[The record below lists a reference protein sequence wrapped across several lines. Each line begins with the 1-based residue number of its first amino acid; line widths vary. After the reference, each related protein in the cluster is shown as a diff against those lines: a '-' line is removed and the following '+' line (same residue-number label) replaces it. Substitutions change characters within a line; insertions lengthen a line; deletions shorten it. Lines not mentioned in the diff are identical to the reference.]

1 MKFIRRSRA
10 PGWVDAAT
18 VCCRIWDVIL
28 KSVWLISLYRTTGEF
43 ASVSRQWCIKT
54 VRLGR
59 WTAFRCLSSLK
70 PSGGE
75 SVWVMASSCAPALET
90 STNTMASKTLW
101 VRDTKKPSIKVG
113 QFALYSTV
121 SLHVLNFPLSF
132 YAQDL
137 EKISEYFKAN
147 YKVEL
152 VEKDM
157 SVKGW
162 NWGTAKFNG
171 QCIPNATPFLRY
183 VQHIL

>member
-1 MKFIRRSRA
+1 MYKNSKTGKVDSIPVPELTQAQWRR
-10 PGWVDAAT
+10 
-18 VCCRIWDVIL
+18 VCL
-28 KSVWLISLYRTTGEF
+28 GHG
-43 ASVSRQWCIKT
+43 IK
-54 VRLGR
+54 L
-59 WTAFRCLSSLK
+59 C
-70 PSGGE
+70 
-75 SVWVMASSCAPALET
+75 T
-90 STNTMASKTLW
+90 STGNIYKYDGFK
-101 VRDTKKPSIKVG
+101 DTVSPRYKKPSIKVG
-113 QFALYSTV
+113 QFALYATV

-157 SVKGW
+157 CVKGW